1 MFDPR
6 KNLIVTISQH
16 KAELIKNVCNRL
28 QKLERSHYEV
38 IDFER
43 HQEREEA
50 MLNALLKGM
59 EEADYFT
66 FLDYMEKIAGMR
78 SNEGYSLDELQNAT
92 TVFEEELWHILTKF
106 VPIEPSL
113 VDMLA
118 ICNRIF
124 GKAKDHLA
132 RTYLKEAVETRKEL
146 DDLRKRFFVYQ
157 QEKKDVADSAHP
169 HEAY

>member
-6 KNLIVTISQH
+6 KNLIATISKH

-28 QKLERSHYEV
+28 QKLERSHYEA

-50 MLNALLKGM
+50 MLHALLRGV
-59 EEADYFT
+59 EDADYST
-66 FLDYMEKIAGMR
+66 FLDYIEKIAGRR
-78 SNEGYSLDELQNAT
+78 SNEGYSLDEVQNAV

-106 VPIEPSL
+106 VPIEPPL
-113 VDMLA
+113 IDMLA
-118 ICNRIF
+118 ICNRVF

-132 RTYLKEAVETRKEL
+132 RTYLKEAMETQKEL
-146 DDLRKRFFVYQ
+146 DDLRQKFLAYRQ
-157 QEKKDVADSAHP
+157 DAKGLTDSANHL
-169 HEAY
+169 EIY